1 MANKSFK
8 ISGQLDISNI
18 ISNTEKLRN
27 ALKSSLDTASFQ
39 KIEKEFDKLA
49 QAQAAY
55 QQAMKGSF
63 ANQSDIKAANKAI
76 ADFQKTYAKLSST
89 VQATLNTKG
98 INISGDLSKG
108 FEEERKAIEA
118 ERQRIAKA
126 TKEWKTQ
133 IQNALTGSSFSK
145 SDQQALARSIFS
157 EEEFKKQIERIK
169 KESGKAFSDMRA
181 EVEGQKAN
189 LTTKQGEITSYTDE
203 QKRQTFLSAS
213 QQTEYGKLQSK
224 KGVKETAL
232 SQQKTDLK
240 KLEKEYDDTKKV
252 YEQRIKE
259 LKDLEATLQ
268 QERKHAADAVK
279 EEAQYRQQHPGATTR
294 NNSEL
299 NRLANETKK
308 RRATIQSTQAQ
319 LSERELE
326 FGGTA
331 KELEV
336 EQKKSEQKLDILR
349 ASITN
354 LEAEIKTLTDQT
366 NALNTIANTNAE
378 ARLSNINTQL
388 DVLKQK
394 LNEIETEKTAQ
405 NQQLEDIKRSYDA
418 GNSID
423 ENKEALEKREQALN
437 EQIDTARRAAVENSG
452 LNETLE
458 ETSESIRENTE
469 ESQKN
474 VDEMDELIDSQNKV
488 NEAFDNMKNSIK
500 TFLSIGS
507 AISGVRQI
515 IQQTFNDI
523 KELDKSFAE
532 IAMVTEYSVQQMW
545 QSYDQY
551 AEMANKLGQSTQ
563 SVIQASGLFY
573 QQGLDTEES
582 LALTEDTMKLATL
595 AGLDFAEATSQMT
608 AALRGFHMEMDE
620 GARVTDVYS
629 ELAAKAAADVQ
640 GIAYAM
646 SKTASIASS
655 AGMEFETTS
664 AFLTQMIETTQ
675 EAPENIG
682 TAMKTII
689 ARFTE
694 LKENVAGTVDSEFDD
709 LDYNKVDTALK
720 SVGVS
725 LKDTNGQF
733 RDLDDVFLELSEK
746 WNTLDRNSQRYIATI
761 AAGSRQQSRFIAM
774 MENYDRTI
782 ELVNTAYDS
791 AGRASEQ
798 FAKYQDTVEY
808 KLNQL
813 QNTWEQFRTR
823 FFNSDFFKDIID
835 GLNGIL
841 GKITELSGGQ
851 LFGLGAAFVVLGKTL
866 VMNLITGVQ
875 TGVKKIGE
883 LISNKVQNAFNKVGK
898 VQNYQIQVDI
908 RKEQIKQIEQKL
920 ATLKNQKIEFES
932 ENKDVLNDLKKIQ
945 EEIKKAKEE
954 GRELEFGDNIPDQE
968 LIDRAQELDAID
980 SQIEETANNANEQ
993 QDLLGNEEI
1002 QLAEAQQRGQILGQ
1016 TIATSMSAA
1025 IVAVTTQDN
1034 PMTAVG
1040 TVLAAGISGLLPTI
1054 LPAIGTVVAAF
1065 KTGGLAAGKGALEGF
1080 ITGTA
1085 GIGLII
1091 VAITAAL
1098 TGIIVLAKKASEEYE
1113 ANKTE
1118 NKLASLK
1125 EEVDNLNNSIEES
1138 KRKIEECN
1146 NEIKSLEEAQK
1157 TYEKLSK
1164 RTYLTAEEQEKY
1176 NEMVTFLKEQYPEVI
1191 TYYDEESNR
1200 LITQNNLLQEKI
1212 NKQKELLQLEQR
1224 NNLIL
1229 NSQQLNRENE
1239 IDTLNKILDFEEKF
1253 GDIQGFMPMSQETDY
1268 TLQSTEEKK
1277 DFWLGLTTASY
1288 SATANQIKGY
1298 AENGEDYTINADDL
1312 QRIIEDSLGRKL
1324 NIDSSGM
1331 TNKSK
1336 NDLMMVGEY
1345 IFDYMSDKTSEAA
1358 DAVSTAIATGPASD
1372 LGISIEDLTFAAE
1385 NFKNEVNLL
1394 ATELKNTGITA
1405 EDVFS
1410 DIREYIYS
1418 LNPEL
1423 SQTQANYVAAQASM
1437 QVEEV
1442 EKLMTSWTADSS
1454 GINTGEFFNSDIVK
1468 NLNLVDINDIFDA
1481 IALGAPGTK
1490 NNLSD
1495 VKLELGDKG
1504 EEFLRYIGVTDQ
1516 SSYEELFGTGG
1527 ASDKATAKVLM
1538 DAYLGYVQQVAA
1550 ENTENANKL
1559 TPEADKEIQDLLAEE
1574 TQLTLTEYQDKLST
1588 IISNYDLNADALAP
1602 FYSGL
1607 IDQEEIQKLY
1617 DSYEQEF
1624 VKSLD
1629 IGSLQYLNQTL
1640 SDLSFTE
1647 TQTDLLLNS
1656 IDSLSTNLNLTED
1669 ELNALLQIDLSQGY
1683 HEIQSNSQTYI
1694 QALMDAGM
1702 SLEDATNTFDEYI
1715 NSISLILGRGVFG
1728 EVGAEV
1734 FGQQL
1739 QTDIKGF
1746 KEKYKPLIE
1755 ARNEM
1760 LDNEGAISGDTY
1772 FSLIEAGFKDYVKI
1786 TTNGYELI
1794 ADKAEEAWTK
1804 QAMAPLETLRDQIK
1818 INDKLLKE
1826 AEDFNKNFFDLND
1839 FTIDEAIKYGLVASN
1854 NEYSARQSIGGD
1866 AMLVSA
1872 SAQKLIEKYK
1882 ELKDAGEDTTEIL
1895 EKFGDKAN
1903 FVETMVQQ
1911 GYTSIEEF
1919 TKALQEG
1926 KVELSSMEADT
1937 WIQGLVNLQEASSEA
1952 AEKVN
1957 DLKDELADLEEQL
1970 IEDKEAVDEA
1980 AQALHEAKFGTED
1993 FQSGLDG
2000 LINYERPLELINK
2013 QLENLKENLTD
2024 VPDIEEASA
2033 AMNQVADLYEDKMAT
2048 LQAESKVIDQSLA
2061 NIRQEL
2067 LANYSNYISF
2077 DENGLAKI
2085 DFSYEDMRD
2094 SDIIKTDGLEK
2105 LIEEYNS
2112 TYDMALDKEQEYL
2125 DAQKEFD
2132 KLKSEARDKYIT
2144 MEQNVIDI
2152 IKEQMQEEIDAV
2164 TDKYEAL
2171 EEADNNYLDA
2181 LQEAIDKQ
2189 RKLRD
2194 QENQYEDLATKE
2206 KKLALMQRDTSG
2218 TNRKEVMSLEQE
2230 IKDDRQNILD
2240 NEIDNLIDS
2249 MKELYDKQKEARE
2262 LEIEAMEAATENMQ
2276 LINEIALNII
2286 SGFTNVED
2294 YQSWLLENNP
2304 SVKDMTVTQTEQYLE
2319 GTKEEFAGY
2328 AQYVS
2333 LTTEEL
2339 KLKTD
2344 EINQKADEMFTN
2356 TSENIAD
2363 IGTVIQDAAEKA
2375 KQEAIDDAQ
2384 EAYNEAVEKMDDT
2397 QKKITETKEALDKAE
2412 DAAVTTHGAAMDE
2425 MVKASESAMLKVA
2438 TAGTEMMIEAE
2449 ALDLSNSKDVQEF
2462 AKTHNFYNEK
2472 TREYSRSF
2480 VDALANKGY
2489 DTSSMTVDK
2498 EWQITGTPI
2507 NGGPTIYL
2515 PGTFSTK
2522 AEAEAALP
2530 EYLNKYSDNLK
2541 NLSVTAVIGSE
2552 VIGAYKKY
2560 ATGGLVDYTGL
2571 AQVDGTPNKPE
2582 AFLSAEDTARIGAA
2596 AKLLADLPIF
2606 NTTSNA
2612 ENAVSTNIGD
2622 TSIEIHINVEN
2633 ISDDYDVDQMIERV
2647 KQDIVDVAKPIGT
2660 SVILNK

>member
-1 MANKSFK
+1 MAGKTYTQKIQFKGSFDGAEVLSNLKK
-8 ISGQLDISNI
+8 IRQSMSDAGADASLFKGVDKDIAA
-18 ISNTEKLRN
+18 TEKLIN
-27 ALKSSLDTASFQ
+27 DM
-39 KIEKEFDKLA
+39 LA
-49 QAQAAY
+49 QIQKGFSNPKEVANFEKQLEKLGLSFSKINVGLQDINKASNFNLNADEVKKYTTELERLTNQQERLKQAAKDSVAT
-55 QQAMKGSF
+55 QL
-63 ANQSDIKAANKAI
+63 QS
-76 ADFQKTYAKLSST
+76 AKLN
-89 VQATLNTKG
+89 AK
-98 INISGDLSKG
+98 
-108 FEEERKAIEA
+108 ERKAIMDEVEA
-118 ERQRIAKA
+118 NGDLEAAVKKVAQAKEKAAKA
-126 TKEWKTQ
+126 KHGTA
-133 IQNALTGSSFSK
+133 ALDTETGKSFISGVSGVGLDELGVTAK
-145 SDQQALARSIFS
+145 S
-157 EEEFKKQIERIK
+157 
-169 KESGKAFSDMRA
+169 GH
-181 EVEGQKAN
+181 
-189 LTTKQGEITSYTDE
+189 
-203 QKRQTFLSAS
+203 
-213 QQTEYGKLQSK
+213 SK
-224 KGVKETAL
+224 KGRDDARERNARGVLTGNIDETKANAAAIESYRKALEETIKTGGTATDAIEAMKKAMDEYGLELGDTSKLLDSFDRDMQEFQATAL
-232 SQQKTDLK
+232 SSSQRGAISRAQTLGSTNASGEFELSEAGQELANNAEYQAMRQNIEDIVESQENLNRATEEGTRQVERYVQEQTEGLNHSVQEQEH
-240 KLEKEYDDTKKV
+240 LEAAARESIDA
-252 YEQRIKE
+252 
-259 LKDLEATLQ
+259 LKDQ
-268 QERKHAADAVK
+268 
-279 EEAQYRQQHPGATTR
+279 
-294 NNSEL
+294 SE
-299 NRLANETKK
+299 
-308 RRATIQSTQAQ
+308 
-319 LSERELE
+319 
-326 FGGTA
+326 
-331 KELEV
+331 
-336 EQKKSEQKLDILR
+336 
-349 ASITN
+349 
-354 LEAEIKTLTDQT
+354 
-366 NALNTIANTNAE
+366 
-378 ARLSNINTQL
+378 
-388 DVLKQK
+388 
-394 LNEIETEKTAQ
+394 TAQ
-405 NQQLEDIKRSYDA
+405 AVNDKFEDMK
-418 GNSID
+418 G
-423 ENKEALEKREQALN
+423 
-437 EQIDTARRAAVENSG
+437 AV
-452 LNETLE
+452 
-458 ETSESIRENTE
+458 
-469 ESQKN
+469 
-474 VDEMDELIDSQNKV
+474 
-488 NEAFDNMKNSIK
+488 K

-694 LKENVAGTVDSEFDD
+694 LKENVAGTADSEFDD

-875 TGVKKIGE
+875 TGVKKLGE
-883 LISNKVQNAFNKVGK
+883 LISNKVKNAFNKVGK
-898 VQNYQIQVDI
+898 VQHYQIQVDT
-908 RKEQIKQIEQKL
+908 RKEQIKQLEQKL

-968 LIDRAQELDAID
+968 LIDRAQELDVID

-993 QDLLGNEEI
+993 QDLLGNEET
-1002 QLAEAQQRGQILGQ
+1002 QLTEAQQRGQILGQ

-1054 LPAIGTVVAAF
+1054 LPAIGTIVAAF

-1146 NEIKSLEEAQK
+1146 NEIKSLEKAQK
-1157 TYEKLSK
+1157 TYEELSK
-1164 RTYLTAEEQEKY
+1164 KTYLTAEEQEKY

-1268 TLQSTEEKK
+1268 TLKSTEEKK

-1358 DAVSTAIATGPASD
+1358 IATGPASD

-1437 QVEEV
+1437 QVEEA
-1442 EKLMTSWTADSS
+1442 EKLMTSWTTDSS
-1454 GINTGEFFNSDIVK
+1454 GINTGEFFNSDTVK

-1504 EEFLRYIGVTDQ
+1504 EEFLRYIGITDQ
-1516 SSYEELFGTGG
+1516 SSYEELFGAGG

-1550 ENTENANKL
+1550 ENAENANKL

-1588 IISNYDLNADALAP
+1588 IISNYDLNEDALAP

-1607 IDQEEIQKLY
+1607 IDQKEIQKLY

-1629 IGSLQYLNQTL
+1629 IGSLQSLNQTL
-1640 SDLSFTE
+1640 LDLSLSE

-1656 IDSLSTNLNLTED
+1656 IDSLSTNLKLSED

-1728 EVGAEV
+1728 EAGAEV

-1746 KEKYKPLIE
+1746 KEKYKPLID

-1760 LDNEGAISGDTY
+1760 LDNEGTISSDTY
-1772 FSLIEAGFKDYVKI
+1772 FSLIEAGFENYVKI

-1794 ADKAEEAWTK
+1794 ADKAEEAWTA
-1804 QAMAPLETLRDQIK
+1804 QAMAPLKELREDIK
-1818 INDKLLKE
+1818 LNKQFLDDAQKMSKE
-1826 AEDFNKNFFDLND
+1826 DWSVTYWQGNSDMSISSVDNAISQYIENEKKFEGATEQLTDAQKRY
-1839 FTIDEAIKYGLVASN
+1839 IEAI
-1854 NEYSARQSIGGD
+1854 
-1866 AMLVSA
+1866 VSA
-1872 SAQKLIEKYK
+1872 GY
-1882 ELKDAGEDTTEIL
+1882 TTEKEYI
-1895 EKFGDKAN
+1895 
-1903 FVETMVQQ
+1903 
-1911 GYTSIEEF
+1911 
-1919 TKALQEG
+1919 KALQEG
-1926 KVELSSMEADT
+1926 TAALENMEPDT
-1937 WIQGLVNLQEASSEA
+1937 WIQGLINLQEASSEA

-2024 VPDIEEASA
+2024 VSDIEEASA

-2077 DENGLAKI
+2077 DENGLAKV

-2094 SDIIKTDGLEK
+2094 SDIIKSDGLEK

-2125 DAQKEFD
+2125 DAQKEFN

-2189 RKLRD
+2189 RELRD

-2218 TNRKEVMSLEQE
+2218 ANKKEAMSLEKDIE
-2230 IKDDRQNILD
+2230 DDRQNLLD
-2240 NEIDNLIDS
+2240 KEVDNLIDS

-2276 LINEIALNII
+2276 LINETALNII

-2294 YQSWLLENNP
+2294 YQSWLLENNS
-2304 SVKDMTVTQTEQYLE
+2304 SVKDMTVAQAEQYLE
-2319 GTKEEFAGY
+2319 GAKEEFAGY

-2356 TSENIAD
+2356 TSENITN

-2384 EAYNEAVEKMDDT
+2384 EAYNEAIEKMDDT

-2438 TAGTEMMIEAE
+2438 TAGTKMMIEAE

-2472 TREYSRSF
+2472 TGEYSHSF
-2480 VDALANKGY
+2480 VNALTDKGY
-2489 DTSSMTVDK
+2489 DTSNMTTGYRVY
-2498 EWQITGTPI
+2498 QITGTPEGTSTTVDLF
-2507 NGGPTIYL
+2507 GGKTFGSRADAEDYL
-2515 PGTFSTK
+2515 QKHKDEISDII
-2522 AEAEAALP
+2522 
-2530 EYLNKYSDNLK
+2530 KYI
-2541 NLSVTAVIGSE
+2541 SVTADLVTAQT
-2552 VIGAYKKY
+2552 GAYKY

-2606 NTTSNA
+2606 NATSNA

>member
-1 MANKSFK
+1 MAGKTYTQKIQFKGSFDGAEVLSNLKK
-8 ISGQLDISNI
+8 IRQSMSDAGADASLFKGVDKDIAA
-18 ISNTEKLRN
+18 TEKLIN
-27 ALKSSLDTASFQ
+27 DM
-39 KIEKEFDKLA
+39 LA
-49 QAQAAY
+49 QIQKGFSNSKEVANFEKQLEKLGLSFSKINVGLQDINKASNFNLNADEVKKYTTELERLTNQQERLKQAAKDSVAT
-55 QQAMKGSF
+55 QL
-63 ANQSDIKAANKAI
+63 QS
-76 ADFQKTYAKLSST
+76 AKLN
-89 VQATLNTKG
+89 AK
-98 INISGDLSKG
+98 
-108 FEEERKAIEA
+108 ERKAIM
-118 ERQRIAKA
+118 
-126 TKEWKTQ
+126 
-133 IQNALTGSSFSK
+133 
-145 SDQQALARSIFS
+145 D
-157 EEEFKKQIERIK
+157 
-169 KESGKAFSDMRA
+169 
-181 EVEGQKAN
+181 EVEANGDLEVAVKKVAQAKEKAAKSKHGTAA
-189 LTTKQGEITSYTDE
+189 LDTETGKSFISGVSGVGLDE
-203 QKRQTFLSAS
+203 LGVTVKS
-213 QQTEYGKLQSK
+213 GHSK
-224 KGVKETAL
+224 KGRNDARERNARGVLTGNIDETKANAAAIESYRKALEETIKTGGTAADAIEAMKKAMDEYGLELGDTSKLLDSFDKDMQEFQATAL
-232 SQQKTDLK
+232 SSSQRGAISRAQTLGSTNASGEFELSEVGQELANNAEYQAMRQNIEDIVESQENLNRATEEGTRQVERYVQEQTEGLNHSVQEQEH
-240 KLEKEYDDTKKV
+240 LEAAARESIDA
-252 YEQRIKE
+252 
-259 LKDLEATLQ
+259 LKDQ
-268 QERKHAADAVK
+268 
-279 EEAQYRQQHPGATTR
+279 
-294 NNSEL
+294 SE
-299 NRLANETKK
+299 
-308 RRATIQSTQAQ
+308 
-319 LSERELE
+319 
-326 FGGTA
+326 
-331 KELEV
+331 
-336 EQKKSEQKLDILR
+336 
-349 ASITN
+349 
-354 LEAEIKTLTDQT
+354 
-366 NALNTIANTNAE
+366 
-378 ARLSNINTQL
+378 
-388 DVLKQK
+388 
-394 LNEIETEKTAQ
+394 TAQ
-405 NQQLEDIKRSYDA
+405 AVNDKFEDMK
-418 GNSID
+418 G
-423 ENKEALEKREQALN
+423 
-437 EQIDTARRAAVENSG
+437 AV
-452 LNETLE
+452 
-458 ETSESIRENTE
+458 
-469 ESQKN
+469 
-474 VDEMDELIDSQNKV
+474 
-488 NEAFDNMKNSIK
+488 K

-875 TGVKKIGE
+875 TGVKKLGE

-898 VQNYQIQVDI
+898 VQHYQIQVDT
-908 RKEQIKQIEQKL
+908 RKEQIKQLEQKL

-954 GRELEFGDNIPDQE
+954 GRELEFGDNVPDQE
-968 LIDRAQELDAID
+968 LIDKAQELDVID
-980 SQIEETANNANEQ
+980 SQIEETAGNVNKQ
-993 QDLLGNEEI
+993 QVLLGSEEA
-1002 QLAEAQQRGQILGQ
+1002 QRAEAQQRGEILGQ

-1054 LPAIGTVVAAF
+1054 LPAIGTVVATF

-1125 EEVDNLNNSIEES
+1125 EEVDNLNNSIEDS

-1164 RTYLTAEEQEKY
+1164 KTYLTAEEQEKY
-1176 NEMVTFLKEQYPEVI
+1176 NEMVAFLKEQYPEVI
-1191 TYYDEESNR
+1191 TYYDEETNR
-1200 LITQNNLLQEKI
+1200 LTTQNNLLQEKI

-1239 IDTLNKILDFEEKF
+1239 IDTLNKILDFEGKF

-1268 TLQSTEEKK
+1268 TLKSTEEKK
-1277 DFWLGLTTASY
+1277 DFWLGLMTASY

-1298 AENGEDYTINADDL
+1298 TENGEDYTINADDL

-1324 NIDSSGM
+1324 DTDFSGM
-1331 TNKSK
+1331 TNKYK
-1336 NDLMMVGEY
+1336 NDLMTVGANLFNY
-1345 IFDYMSDKTSEAA
+1345 ISDETDKIKNLDDFEEKTEA
-1358 DAVSTAIATGPASD
+1358 TAKS
-1372 LGISIEDLTFAAE
+1372 LGIDIDDLTFAAE

-1394 ATELKNTGITA
+1394 TSELENTGITA
-1405 EDVFS
+1405 EDIFS

-1437 QVEEV
+1437 QVEAV
-1442 EKLMTSWTADSS
+1442 EKLMASWTVDSS
-1454 GINTGEFFNSDIVK
+1454 GINTGEFLNSNIAKD
-1468 NLNLVDINDIFDA
+1468 LNLVDINDIFDA

-1495 VKLELGDKG
+1495 VKLELGNKG

-1527 ASDKATAKVLM
+1527 ASDEATAKVLM

-1550 ENTENANKL
+1550 ETAENANKL

-1574 TQLTLTEYQDKLST
+1574 TQLTLTEYRDKLST
-1588 IISNYDLNADALAP
+1588 IISNYDLNEDALAP

-1640 SDLSFTE
+1640 SDLSLSE

-1656 IDSLSTNLNLTED
+1656 IDSLSTNLKLTED

-1683 HEIQSNSQTYI
+1683 HEIQSNSQKYI

-1715 NSISLILGRGVFG
+1715 NNISLILGRGIFG
-1728 EVGAEV
+1728 EAGAEV

-1746 KEKYKPLIE
+1746 KEKYKPLID

-1760 LDNEGAISGDTY
+1760 LDNEGTISSDTY
-1772 FSLIEAGFKDYVKI
+1772 FSLIEAGFENYVKI

-1794 ADKAEEAWTK
+1794 ADKAEKAWAA
-1804 QAMAPLETLRDQIK
+1804 QAVAPLKELREDIK
-1818 INDKLLKE
+1818 LNKQLLDDVQKMSE
-1826 AEDFNKNFFDLND
+1826 EDWSITYWKGNSNM
-1839 FTIDEAIKYGLVASN
+1839 TISSVDNAISQYIE
-1854 NEYSARQSIGGD
+1854 NEKKFEGATEQLTD
-1866 AMLVSA
+1866 
-1872 SAQKLIEKYK
+1872 AQKGYIETIVA
-1882 ELKDAGEDTTEIL
+1882 AGYTTEKEYI
-1895 EKFGDKAN
+1895 
-1903 FVETMVQQ
+1903 
-1911 GYTSIEEF
+1911 
-1919 TKALQEG
+1919 KALQEG
-1926 KVELSSMEADT
+1926 TSALENMEPDT
-1937 WIQGLVNLQEASSEA
+1937 WIQGLINLQEASGEA

-2024 VPDIEEASA
+2024 VSDIEEASA

-2077 DENGLAKI
+2077 DENGLAKV

-2164 TDKYEAL
+2164 TDKYAAL

-2189 RKLRD
+2189 RELRD

-2218 TNRKEVMSLEQE
+2218 TNRKEVISLEQE

-2249 MKELYDKQKEARE
+2249 MKELYDRQKEARD

-2276 LINEIALNII
+2276 LINETALNII

-2294 YQSWLLENNP
+2294 YQSWLLENNS
-2304 SVKDMTVTQTEQYLE
+2304 SVKDMTVAQTEQYLE
-2319 GTKEEFAGY
+2319 GAKEDFAGY

-2333 LTTEEL
+2333 LTTEEI

-2356 TSENIAD
+2356 TSENITD

-2384 EAYNEAVEKMDDT
+2384 EAYDEAVEKMDDT

-2412 DAAVTTHGAAMDE
+2412 DAAVTAHGAAMDE

-2449 ALDLSNSKDVQEF
+2449 ALDLSNSKDMQEF

-2472 TREYSRSF
+2472 TGEYSRSF
-2480 VDALANKGY
+2480 VDALVNKGY

-2530 EYLNKYSDNLK
+2530 EYLNEYSNNLK

-2560 ATGGLVDYTGL
+2560 ATGGFVDYTGL

-2606 NTTSNA
+2606 NATSNA

>member
-1 MANKSFK
+1 MAGKTYTQKIQFKGSFDGAEVLSNLKK
-8 ISGQLDISNI
+8 IRQSMSDAGADASLFKGVDKDIAT
-18 ISNTEKLRN
+18 TEKLIN
-27 ALKSSLDTASFQ
+27 DM
-39 KIEKEFDKLA
+39 LA
-49 QAQAAY
+49 QIQKGFSNPKEVANFEKQLEKLGLSFSKINVGLQDINKASNFNLNADEVKKYTTELERLTNQQERLKQAAKDSVAT
-55 QQAMKGSF
+55 QL
-63 ANQSDIKAANKAI
+63 QS
-76 ADFQKTYAKLSST
+76 AKLN
-89 VQATLNTKG
+89 AK
-98 INISGDLSKG
+98 
-108 FEEERKAIEA
+108 ERKAIMDEVEA
-118 ERQRIAKA
+118 NGNLESAVKKVAQAKEKAAKA
-126 TKEWKTQ
+126 KHGTA
-133 IQNALTGSSFSK
+133 ALDTETGKSFISGVSGVGLDELGVTAK
-145 SDQQALARSIFS
+145 S
-157 EEEFKKQIERIK
+157 
-169 KESGKAFSDMRA
+169 GH
-181 EVEGQKAN
+181 
-189 LTTKQGEITSYTDE
+189 
-203 QKRQTFLSAS
+203 
-213 QQTEYGKLQSK
+213 SK
-224 KGVKETAL
+224 KGRNDARERNARGVLTGNIDETKANAAAIESYRKALEETIKTGGTAIDAIEAMKKAMDEYGLELGDTSKLLDSFDRDMQEFQVTAL
-232 SQQKTDLK
+232 SSSQRGAISRAQTLGSTNASGEFE
-240 KLEKEYDDTKKV
+240 LSEAGQELANNAEYQVMRQNIEDIVESQENLNRATEEGTRQV
-252 YEQRIKE
+252 ERYVQEQTE
-259 LKDLEATLQ
+259 GLSHSAQEQEHLEA
-268 QERKHAADAVK
+268 AARESIDALK
-279 EEAQYRQQHPGATTR
+279 NQ
-294 NNSEL
+294 SE
-299 NRLANETKK
+299 
-308 RRATIQSTQAQ
+308 
-319 LSERELE
+319 
-326 FGGTA
+326 
-331 KELEV
+331 
-336 EQKKSEQKLDILR
+336 
-349 ASITN
+349 
-354 LEAEIKTLTDQT
+354 
-366 NALNTIANTNAE
+366 
-378 ARLSNINTQL
+378 
-388 DVLKQK
+388 
-394 LNEIETEKTAQ
+394 TAQ
-405 NQQLEDIKRSYDA
+405 AVNDKFEDMK
-418 GNSID
+418 G
-423 ENKEALEKREQALN
+423 
-437 EQIDTARRAAVENSG
+437 AV
-452 LNETLE
+452 
-458 ETSESIRENTE
+458 
-469 ESQKN
+469 
-474 VDEMDELIDSQNKV
+474 
-488 NEAFDNMKNSIK
+488 K

-875 TGVKKIGE
+875 TGVKKLGE

-898 VQNYQIQVDI
+898 VQHYQIQVDT

-1146 NEIKSLEEAQK
+1146 NEIKSLEKAQK

-1164 RTYLTAEEQEKY
+1164 KTYLTAEEQEKY

-1358 DAVSTAIATGPASD
+1358 DAVSAAIATGPASD

-1481 IALGAPGTK
+1481 IALDAPGTK

-1854 NEYSARQSIGGD
+1854 NEYSARESIGGD

-2024 VPDIEEASA
+2024 VSDIEEASA

-2276 LINEIALNII
+2276 LINETALNII

-2304 SVKDMTVTQTEQYLE
+2304 SVKDMTVAQTEQYLE

-2412 DAAVTTHGAAMDE
+2412 DAAVTTHGTAMDE

-2449 ALDLSNSKDVQEF
+2449 ALDLSNPKDVQEF

-2472 TREYSRSF
+2472 TGEYSRSF

-2489 DTSSMTVDK
+2489 DTSSMIVDK

-2560 ATGGLVDYTGL
+2560 ATGGFVDYTGL

-2606 NTTSNA
+2606 NSTSNA

-2622 TSIEIHINVEN
+2622 TSIEIHINIEN

>member
-55 QQAMKGSF
+55 QQAMRGSF

-126 TKEWKTQ
+126 TKEWKAQ

-181 EVEGQKAN
+181 EIEGQKAN

-232 SQQKTDLK
+232 SQQTTDLK
-240 KLEKEYDDTKKV
+240 KLEKEYNDTQKA
-252 YEQRIKE
+252 YEQRIE
-259 LKDLEATLQ
+259 GLRNLESALQ
-268 QERKHAADAVK
+268 QERMLAANAAQK
-279 EEAQYRQQHPGATTR
+279 EAQYRQQHPGATTR
-294 NNSEL
+294 NNAEL
-299 NRLANETKK
+299 NRLANQTKM
-308 RRATIQSTQAQ
+308 RRAAVQGAQAR
-319 LSERELE
+319 LNDYAKGDTVKSLE
-326 FGGTA
+326 
-331 KELEV
+331 EDR
-336 EQKKSEQKLDILR
+336 KKSEQKLNTLR
-349 ASITN
+349 ISITN
-354 LEAEIKTLTDQT
+354 LEAEIQSLTAQTDTLDQIADT
-366 NALNTIANTNAE
+366 NAN
-378 ARLSNINTQL
+378 ARLSDITTQL
-388 DVLKQK
+388 DALEQR
-394 LNEIETEKTAQ
+394 LNAVNTEESAQ
-405 NQQLEDIKRSYDA
+405 NQQLQDIEHSYNADHP
-418 GNSID
+418 ID
-423 ENKEALEKREQALN
+423 ENTEALEQREQALN
-437 EQIDTARRAAVENSG
+437 EQIDAARRAAVENSG
-452 LNETLE
+452 LNKTLE

-507 AISGVRQI
+507 AITGIKQI

-551 AEMANKLGQSTQ
+551 AEMANRLGQSTQ

-608 AALRGFHMEMDE
+608 AALRGFHLEMDE

-694 LKENVAGTVDSEFDD
+694 LKENVAGTADSEFDD

-733 RDLDDVFLELSEK
+733 RDLDDVFLELSKK

-782 ELVNTAYDS
+782 ELVNTAYNS

-808 KLNQL
+808 KVNQI
-813 QNTWEQFRTR
+813 QNSWEQLRTN
-823 FFNSDFFKDIID
+823 FFNSDTYKGALDILKNFINALNNMDVKQFLGIGIIGLTLGKTVITNFIKSLQSSTQSITTSFGAILSNGIKKIKTNSFSSELQNKFNESMRKVKLEAPTQALQQAGVETSSINQKNSELLLKYVQEKQQLSEIKKEMQLLEAKGTDISEDELQRLNYLRQQTEELKKQKKETASQLMNDRITPGQIDQASRDQNLNRRIAQGQTLSKVKSSLGTAGTDALSSGITTALMMAISGADFSTVIETAGISALSAAIPSIISAVIPLISSILTGPVGIGVLLTTILVGSFVAIEKASEKAKRAELNRLSEIENANKELQKQNDSLVNSFKNSISAQEKFQKSIDTINKLQNKRFLTSQEQLSLDESVSYLEDNYEGLIEKNELTGHFTIIETKLDEIENNTKKEQQEDIANVYKNINKQEKNIEDRIEKREEIMDDLDISKSNLKGIEGYAGFDYGNKKAVEPTDDEVAKVYANVGYAFSAIKDNLSDLKTIYGEQLNLNEIFGINNFEELINSNVDYYQLVDDLNASGVSTEKIIEGISNLKNVLDSIDNNQKDIDKEAAIRDTLLLQGWDETSAAIASYAGKGFTIGDNKDIENDIEKARNKGDKDFLNNIKEGNFSIFGANSELYKEAFGMLGYGDGQDQKELKKLFSSGTNIVKWDELTPEMRSTIESVTGQNGDNWDRKSSKEMADTIQKVLSSQLIAIDEIWSEEDQQLLDENKNNFYNLSEKLSDTSNKTFSEYSKDINEFVNKQDNPVKKAMERYLNESEDSIYKQWNEYIAALGNSDGGLGLSKDIID
-835 GLNGIL
+835 KIDYTGAQQLSESLSGLNLSEYAYKRISEHMNKTFSSLDADVINIL
-841 GKITELSGGQ
+841 SDISLDDLSSLSTQ
-851 LFGLGAAFVVLGKTL
+851 SS
-866 VMNLITGVQ
+866 Q
-875 TGVKKIGE
+875 E
-883 LISNKVQNAFNKVGK
+883 
-898 VQNYQIQVDI
+898 Y
-908 RKEQIKQIEQKL
+908 IEQL
-920 ATLKNQKIEFES
+920 TNAT
-932 ENKDVLNDLKKIQ
+932 ND
-945 EEIKKAKEE
+945 AAY
-954 GRELEFGDNIPDQE
+954 
-968 LIDRAQELDAID
+968 AQELFYNYIYEMKLITRSGMHIGKESVSILKD
-980 SQIEETANNANEQ
+980 QYNEQ
-993 QDLLGNEEI
+993 
-1002 QLAEAQQRGQILGQ
+1002 
-1016 TIATSMSAA
+1016 
-1025 IVAVTTQDN
+1025 
-1034 PMTAVG
+1034 
-1040 TVLAAGISGLLPTI
+1040 
-1054 LPAIGTVVAAF
+1054 
-1065 KTGGLAAGKGALEGF
+1065 
-1080 ITGTA
+1080 
-1085 GIGLII
+1085 
-1091 VAITAAL
+1091 
-1098 TGIIVLAKKASEEYE
+1098 
-1113 ANKTE
+1113 
-1118 NKLASLK
+1118 LK
-1125 EEVDNLNNSIEES
+1125 N
-1138 KRKIEECN
+1138 
-1146 NEIKSLEEAQK
+1146 
-1157 TYEKLSK
+1157 
-1164 RTYLTAEEQEKY
+1164 
-1176 NEMVTFLKEQYPEVI
+1176 F
-1191 TYYDEESNR
+1191 
-1200 LITQNNLLQEKI
+1200 
-1212 NKQKELLQLEQR
+1212 KQK
-1224 NNLIL
+1224 
-1229 NSQQLNRENE
+1229 
-1239 IDTLNKILDFEEKF
+1239 
-1253 GDIQGFMPMSQETDY
+1253 
-1268 TLQSTEEKK
+1268 
-1277 DFWLGLTTASY
+1277 
-1288 SATANQIKGY
+1288 
-1298 AENGEDYTINADDL
+1298 
-1312 QRIIEDSLGRKL
+1312 
-1324 NIDSSGM
+1324 
-1331 TNKSK
+1331 
-1336 NDLMMVGEY
+1336 
-1345 IFDYMSDKTSEAA
+1345 
-1358 DAVSTAIATGPASD
+1358 
-1372 LGISIEDLTFAAE
+1372 
-1385 NFKNEVNLL
+1385 
-1394 ATELKNTGITA
+1394 
-1405 EDVFS
+1405 FS
-1410 DIREYIYS
+1410 
-1418 LNPEL
+1418 P
-1423 SQTQANYVAAQASM
+1423 
-1437 QVEEV
+1437 
-1442 EKLMTSWTADSS
+1442 
-1454 GINTGEFFNSDIVK
+1454 
-1468 NLNLVDINDIFDA
+1468 IFDA
-1481 IALGAPGTK
+1481 
-1490 NNLSD
+1490 N
-1495 VKLELGDKG
+1495 
-1504 EEFLRYIGVTDQ
+1504 
-1516 SSYEELFGTGG
+1516 
-1527 ASDKATAKVLM
+1527 
-1538 DAYLGYVQQVAA
+1538 
-1550 ENTENANKL
+1550 
-1559 TPEADKEIQDLLAEE
+1559 
-1574 TQLTLTEYQDKLST
+1574 
-1588 IISNYDLNADALAP
+1588 
-1602 FYSGL
+1602 
-1607 IDQEEIQKLY
+1607 
-1617 DSYEQEF
+1617 
-1624 VKSLD
+1624 
-1629 IGSLQYLNQTL
+1629 
-1640 SDLSFTE
+1640 
-1647 TQTDLLLNS
+1647 
-1656 IDSLSTNLNLTED
+1656 
-1669 ELNALLQIDLSQGY
+1669 
-1683 HEIQSNSQTYI
+1683 
-1694 QALMDAGM
+1694 
-1702 SLEDATNTFDEYI
+1702 
-1715 NSISLILGRGVFG
+1715 
-1728 EVGAEV
+1728 
-1734 FGQQL
+1734 
-1739 QTDIKGF
+1739 
-1746 KEKYKPLIE
+1746 
-1755 ARNEM
+1755 NEM
-1760 LDNEGAISGDTY
+1760 LENEGTISSDTY
-1772 FSLIEAGFKDYVKI
+1772 FSLIEAGFEDYVEI

-1794 ADKAEEAWTK
+1794 ADKAEEAWTA
-1804 QAMAPLETLRDQIK
+1804 QAMAPLKELREDIK
-1818 INDKLLKE
+1818 LNKQFLDDAQKMSKE
-1826 AEDFNKNFFDLND
+1826 DWSVTYWQGNSDMSISSIDNAISQYIKNEKKFEGATEQLTDAQKRY
-1839 FTIDEAIKYGLVASN
+1839 IEAI
-1854 NEYSARQSIGGD
+1854 
-1866 AMLVSA
+1866 VSA
-1872 SAQKLIEKYK
+1872 GY
-1882 ELKDAGEDTTEIL
+1882 TTEKEYI
-1895 EKFGDKAN
+1895 
-1903 FVETMVQQ
+1903 
-1911 GYTSIEEF
+1911 
-1919 TKALQEG
+1919 KALQEG
-1926 KVELSSMEADT
+1926 TAALENMEPDT
-1937 WIQGLVNLQEASSEA
+1937 WIQGLISLQEASSEA

-1970 IEDKEAVDEA
+1970 IEDKEAIDEA

-2024 VPDIEEASA
+2024 VSNIEEASA

-2067 LANYSNYISF
+2067 LANYSKYISF
-2077 DENGLAKI
+2077 DENGLAKV

-2189 RKLRD
+2189 RELRD

-2218 TNRKEVMSLEQE
+2218 ANKKEAMSLE
-2230 IKDDRQNILD
+2230 KDIEDNRQNLLD
-2240 NEIDNLIDS
+2240 KEVDNLIDS

-2276 LINEIALNII
+2276 LINETALNII

-2294 YQSWLLENNP
+2294 YQSWLLENNS
-2304 SVKDMTVTQTEQYLE
+2304 SVKDMTVAQTEQYLE
-2319 GTKEEFAGY
+2319 GAKEEFAGY

-2333 LTTEEL
+2333 LTTEEI

-2356 TSENIAD
+2356 TSENITN
-2363 IGTVIQDAAEKA
+2363 IGTVIQEAAEKA

-2384 EAYNEAVEKMDDT
+2384 EAYDEAVEKMDDT

-2412 DAAVTTHGAAMDE
+2412 DAAVTAHGAAMDE

-2472 TREYSRSF
+2472 TGEYSRSF
-2480 VDALANKGY
+2480 VDALVNKGY

-2606 NTTSNA
+2606 NATSNA